1 MKKKYF
7 INANIIDPHNSLNE
21 MGGLIID
28 ENGKIEAIGKKVNTN
43 NIPTREKI
51 INLNGKYIFPGL
63 VDMRVFVG
71 EPGYEYKEN
80 FRTLSEA
87 ALSGGVT
94 SVVTMPNTN
103 PVIDNVSI
111 VDFLRLRGKDK
122 SKINIFPTAAL
133 TIGTVGE
140 NMTEFGLLQSK
151 GIIGFTDGVKTIQNP
166 RIMNRIMNSASDL
179 KSLIIQHAE
188 DAELS
193 KDGMINDGI
202 IATKLGLQGIPIS
215 AELLIIERDLTLLEY
230 NNCRYH
236 ISQISSANSVDI
248 IRERKSKI
256 DFSCGVSI
264 NNLSLNENDI
274 GDFKTF
280 LKLSPP
286 LRTETDRNALV
297 QGLNDETIEILV
309 NQSLLQAEM
318 GCDVLAPSDMMDGR
332 IGKIRKALDKN
343 KYQSVQILSYAAK
356 YASSFYGPFRDAVG
370 SKGALKGDKKTYQM
384 DYRNSDESLR
394 EVALDIKE
402 GADMVMV
409 KPGMPYLDIIRS
421 IKDKFKLPVLA
432 YQVSGEYSL
441 IENAIR
447 KKMINKDAVYESL
460 VAFKRAGANA
470 IVSYYADR
478 LDKII

>member
-21 MGGLIID
+21 IGGIIIG
-28 ENGKIEAIGKKVNTN
+28 ENGKIEAVGKKVNTN
-43 NIPTREKI
+43 NIPSREKI
-51 INLNGKYIFPGL
+51 TDLKGKYIFPGI

-111 VDFLRLRGKDK
+111 VDFLKRRGRDK
-122 SKINIFPTAAL
+122 SKINIYPTAAL
-133 TIGTVGE
+133 TVKAEGE

-202 IATKLGLQGIPIS
+202 IATKLGLQGIPIT

-236 ISQISSANSVDI
+236 IAQISSANSVDI
-248 IRERKSKI
+248 IRERKNKVN
-256 DFSCGVSI
+256 FSCGVSI

-297 QGLNDETIEILV
+297 QGLNDKTIDVIVSDHKPEDEENKRLTFAQAETGASGIETLLPLSLELYHNGSVDLETIIKALTSKPAEIL
-309 NQSLLQAEM
+309 
-318 GCDVLAPSDMMDGR
+318 
-332 IGKIRKALDKN
+332 KINKGNLSSGNDADFCIVDINKPWVVRKEKLISKSKN
-343 KYQSVQILSYAAK
+343 TPIE
-356 YASSFYGPFRDAVG
+356 
-370 SKGALKGDKKTYQM
+370 DKKLQGKVISTFV
-384 DYRNSDESLR
+384 NGEEL
-394 EVALDIKE
+394 
-402 GADMVMV
+402 
-409 KPGMPYLDIIRS
+409 
-421 IKDKFKLPVLA
+421 FK
-432 YQVSGEYSL
+432 SE
-441 IENAIR
+441 
-447 KKMINKDAVYESL
+447 
-460 VAFKRAGANA
+460 
-470 IVSYYADR
+470 
-478 LDKII
+478 

>member
-21 MGGLIID
+21 TGGIIIG
-28 ENGKIEAIGKKVNTN
+28 ENGKIEAVGKKVNTN
-43 NIPTREKI
+43 NIPSREKVI
-51 INLNGKYIFPGL
+51 DLNGKYIFPGI

-111 VDFLRLRGKDK
+111 VDFLKRRGRDK
-122 SKINIFPTAAL
+122 SKINIYPTAAL
-133 TIGTVGE
+133 TVKAEGE

-230 NNCRYH
+230 NSCRYH

-248 IRERKSKI
+248 IRERKNKVN
-256 DFSCGVSI
+256 FSCGVSI

-297 QGLNDETIEILV
+297 QGLNDETIDVIVSDHKPEDEENKRLTFAQAETGASGIETLLPLSLELYHNGSVELETIIKALTSKPAEILKI
-309 NQSLLQAEM
+309 NKGSL
-318 GCDVLAPSDMMDGR
+318 S
-332 IGKIRKALDKN
+332 IGNDADFCIVDINKPWVVRKEKLISKSKN
-343 KYQSVQILSYAAK
+343 TPIE
-356 YASSFYGPFRDAVG
+356 
-370 SKGALKGDKKTYQM
+370 DKKLQGKVISTFV
-384 DYRNSDESLR
+384 NGEEL
-394 EVALDIKE
+394 
-402 GADMVMV
+402 
-409 KPGMPYLDIIRS
+409 
-421 IKDKFKLPVLA
+421 FK
-432 YQVSGEYSL
+432 SE
-441 IENAIR
+441 
-447 KKMINKDAVYESL
+447 
-460 VAFKRAGANA
+460 
-470 IVSYYADR
+470 
-478 LDKII
+478 